1 MSSTTKRTVSNKKIE
16 PVLEET
22 SLTEEPVIASEIP
35 KLRLLVTEDY
45 INYAIGDGIKWMRNT
60 EHDVDFKLFQR
71 LMADNPDIF
80 VRVA

>member
-1 MSSTTKRTVSNKKIE
+1 MSSTTKRMVSAKKIE

-22 SLTEEPVIASEIP
+22 PPTPEPVIAPEMP

-45 INYAIGDGIKWMRNT
+45 SNYAIGDGINWMRNT
-60 EHDVDFKLFQR
+60 EHDVDFKMFQR

-80 VRVA
+80 VRVG